1 MVVNKIRF
9 FALIAFTFFGGV
21 KMHAGK
27 NDHESP
33 LYVQYVHEVTSTFL
47 NEVYKKYG
55 FACDGSGGSM
65 PYDVQKIS
73 VSLVTRRSATI
84 EQAREWEILL
94 TERFAQIINEHEKIK
109 PFLRASPFPPSRVNL
124 SIDFI
129 TPKKERSAPQP
140 NHVTFVFQARNKIFY
155 KAKTPDDPYMHKDL
169 LEEPY
174 EEALKIVQAN
184 ASKKVTLK
192 QE

>member
-1 MVVNKIRF
+1 MMVNKIRF

-47 NEVYKKYG
+47 NEIYKKYG
-55 FACDGSGGSM
+55 FECAGSGGSM
-65 PYDVQKIS
+65 PYDVQEIS
-73 VSLVTRRSATI
+73 VYLVTRQSATI
-84 EQAREWEILL
+84 EQAREWEVLL

-109 PFLRASPFPPSRVNL
+109 PFLRESPFPSSRVDVF
-124 SIDFI
+124 IKFI

-140 NHVTFVFQARNKIFY
+140 NRVNYVFQARNKIFY
-155 KAKTPDDPYMHKDL
+155 NAKAPNDPYMYKNL

-174 EEALKIVQAN
+174 EEALKIVQDN
-184 ASKKVTLK
+184 AGKKF
-192 QE
+192 